1 MAAEIGAA
9 GNINAFLM
17 GQRAEVEDEV
27 VETLVEEIAVVAG
40 ISPAVDINP
49 REMR

>member
-1 MAAEIGAA
+1 VAE
-9 GNINAFLM
+9 
-17 GQRAEVEDEV
+17 AEVE
-27 VETLVEEIAVVAG
+27 VEVEEIAVVAG